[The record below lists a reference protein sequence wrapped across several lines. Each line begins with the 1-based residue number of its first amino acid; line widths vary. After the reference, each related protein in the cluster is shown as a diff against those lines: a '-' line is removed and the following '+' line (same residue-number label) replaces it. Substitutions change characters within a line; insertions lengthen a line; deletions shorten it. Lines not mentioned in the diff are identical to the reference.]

1 MARKGPTDQD
11 GAETGSR
18 QERAGEQVIA
28 DSLRDRVI
36 AACSAKPGSAED
48 YPFGDEVAVFKV
60 VGKMF
65 ALVTLGPS
73 PCSVSLKCDPDLAA
87 GLRRRYAAITAG
99 YHLHKRHWNTVTL
112 DGSVPEAELLDLID
126 HSYELVVARLPR
138 AERDKLN
145 T

>member
-1 MARKGPTDQD
+1 M
-11 GAETGSR
+11 
-18 QERAGEQVIA
+18 A
-28 DSLRDRVI
+28 DSLRDRAI
-36 AACSAKPGSAED
+36 AACSAKPGSVED

-73 PCSVSLKCDPDLAA
+73 PCSVSLKCDPDLAV

-145 T
+145 ASSS

>member
-1 MARKGPTDQD
+1 MT
-11 GAETGSR
+11 
-18 QERAGEQVIA
+18 

-36 AACSAKPGSAED
+36 AACSAKPGSVED
-48 YPFGDEVAVFKV
+48 YPFGDGVAVFKV

-65 ALVTLGPS
+65 ALATLGPALGS
-73 PCSVSLKCDPDLAA
+73 ISLKCDPDLAA

-99 YHLHKRHWNTVTL
+99 YHLNKRHWNTVTL
-112 DGSVPEAELLDLID
+112 DGSIPEDELLDLID

-145 T
+145 I

>member
-1 MARKGPTDQD
+1 MGNHPRD
-11 GAETGSR
+11 E
-18 QERAGEQVIA
+18 VIA
-28 DSLRDRVI
+28 F
-36 AACSAKPGSAED
+36 CSGKPGSVED

-60 VGKMF
+60 AGKMF
-65 ALVTLGPS
+65 ALVTMGSAPGNL
-73 PCSVSLKCDPDLAA
+73 SLKCDPDLAV

-99 YHLHKRHWNTVTL
+99 YHLSKRHWNTVTL
-112 DGSVPEAELLDLID
+112 DGSVPGDELLDLID